1 MVYLKNAGAR
11 GAFSADRC
19 ITVETLGEQ
28 AAVSIDLV
36 TVAGREARMR
46 LYEVFDADPEPLR
59 EQKLRTRD
67 ALSDWLRFYR
77 TGDGDQAACT
87 FGLCRDLAPDDP
99 LPGLLAERCGRFR
112 DRSAAPLFDGIER
125 IGLK

>member
-1 MVYLKNAGAR
+1 
-11 GAFSADRC
+11 
-19 ITVETLGEQ
+19 
-28 AAVSIDLV
+28 V
-36 TVAGREARMR
+36 TVVGREAPVR

-67 ALSDWLRFYR
+67 ALSDGLRLYR
-77 TGDGDQAACT
+77 AGDDDQAART

-112 DRSAAPLFDGIER
+112 DRSAAPAWDGIER